1 MKFEQVF
8 SSNIS
13 EFYQTVN
20 AAQTKLREYLMGGS
34 SLKEIVEK
42 VVTVIQENLKDAF
55 CAVELYDP
63 IKNSLK
69 PLSAP
74 NLPIEFLHV
83 IENMPIDPPKTAC
96 AKAVLE
102 KKRVIVTDMNSSSI
116 FSKIDVSQFKL
127 NTCWAEPILSF
138 NKSEVLGVFAIYFSY
153 YKKPDQREA
162 YLLESLAGLI
172 GTALEWELV
181 YSLQKEV
188 EDRLDKT
195 SNLAHHILEN
205 VNEGIIGIDKSGVNT
220 FTNKMASELLGYTPN
235 ELINK
240 NAHKLIH
247 HTKCS
252 GEPYPV
258 EECPIYEVLKTGT
271 GVERTGE
278 IFWRKDGTNFP
289 VEYRCNPILEN
300 GEVTGAVLSFRD
312 ITNRLLTHKKLK
324 EKDDMF
330 KNIAENSSDM
340 ISIVDQDGKIEYV
353 SPSVENIFGFTQE
366 EVIGTN
372 AFDYY
377 HSEDFQRLKN
387 SYTHLVANL
396 DRTHFPAITYRLK
409 TKEGNYKWVETKGRV
424 TIEDRGKI
432 KIHSVTRDISDRKN
446 VEEKLE
452 KESEYF
458 KAVLQNISDG
468 IIACDENGKVFFW
481 NEALNILHNPPVV
494 NITLENLA
502 QEFNLFKPGGNIPL
516 EKEEV
521 PLYRAFVKE
530 EYFVNQEV
538 WIGPNGQEA
547 KILIDDGG
555 PIYNQEGKKIGALVV
570 IHDITKIRTSEKSL
584 IEATEKLRE
593 SELKFR
599 TLAEYASD
607 IISVVSS
614 DGKVVYVSPS
624 IELIFGLKPDQIIGN
639 SVYDF
644 YHEDDREKMKEVFK
658 KVVETNQTIT
668 ITFRSFNKFNELVWF
683 ETTARKIQNEQDL
696 YPLIHMVNR
705 DVTLRKQIEEQLEK
719 ETEYLKAILDNVN
732 EGIVACNDKGEIIIF
747 NKIARKFHGF
757 HHIQFKT
764 SHWPGNYYLYNTTDG
779 AEIKDNNLPIKRALA
794 GEIIQNE
801 QYKICPPNLEEKIVL
816 IDGQP
821 IINKEGKK
829 LGAVI
834 VVHDIT
840 ESQKAQDEIIA
851 KNKALAT
858 ANRDLKLAE
867 ESLRQVNSELE
878 SRVNER
884 TKEVLDE
891 KVEIDKR
898 NQELSRINND
908 LDNFIY
914 TASHDLKAPI
924 INIEGLIN
932 IVKSTEAYSNS
943 DTKEVIDMM
952 VRSVERFKKT
962 ISELTEITKVQ
973 KSFESN
979 AEWVDLLPLVNEV
992 SEGLK
997 PLVEE
1002 TDAVIHKEFDPTS
1015 KIWFS
1020 RKNLRSILYNL
1031 LSNAIKY
1038 QSKQPIPEIK
1048 IYTESESNY
1057 LVLNVEDN
1065 GLGISSHHIHKIF
1078 TMFKRLH
1085 DHVEGTGVGLYI
1097 VKRIVE
1103 NAGGKIQVESE
1114 LGRGTTFKIYFPI
1127 H

>member
-1 MKFEQVF
+1 MRFDQVL
-8 SSNIS
+8 SNNIS
-13 EFYQTVN
+13 GFYQTLN
-20 AAQTKLREYLMGGS
+20 AAQAKLREYLMGGS
-34 SLKEIVEK
+34 SLKEIIEK
-42 VVTVIQENLKDAF
+42 VVTVIQENFKDAL
-55 CAVELYDP
+55 CGVELYDP
-63 IKNSLK
+63 IKNTLK
-69 PLSAP
+69 FLSGP
-74 NLPIEFLHV
+74 NLPKEFPSIV
-83 IENMPIDPPKTAC
+83 ENVPIDPPQTAC
-96 AKAVLE
+96 ALAVLE
-102 KKRVIVTDMNSSSI
+102 KKRVIVTDNSFPISTSI
-116 FSKIDVSQFKL
+116 KLSQFGL
-127 NTCWAEPILSF
+127 QSCWAEPIFSF
-138 NKSEVLGVFAIYFSY
+138 NKTDVLGVFAIYFSY
-153 YKKPDQREA
+153 YKKPDQREV

-188 EDRLDKT
+188 EERLDKT
-195 SNLAHHILEN
+195 TNLAQHILEN

-220 FTNKMASELLGYTPN
+220 FTNKMASQLLGYSAN

-240 NAHKLIH
+240 NAHQLIH

-252 GEPYPV
+252 GEPYSL
-258 EECPIYEVLKTGT
+258 EECPIYGVLKTGV
-271 GVERTGE
+271 GVERSDE

-289 VEYRCNPILEN
+289 VEYTCNPIFEN

-312 ITNRLLTHKKLK
+312 ITNRILTQKKLK
-324 EKDDMF
+324 ENDEVF
-330 KNIAENSSDM
+330 RNIAENSSDM
-340 ISIVDQDGKIEYV
+340 ISVVDPEGQIEYV
-353 SPSVENIFGFTQE
+353 SPSIENIFGFTQE
-366 EVIGTN
+366 EVIGDN

-377 HSEDFQRLKN
+377 HPQDYQKLKN
-387 SYTHLVANL
+387 SYSYIISNMYQ
-396 DRTHFPAITYRLK
+396 THFPAITYRLK
-409 TKEGNYKWVETKGRV
+409 TKEGNYKWVESKGRIV
-424 TIEDRGKI
+424 VEESGKV

-446 VEEKLE
+446 VEDKLE

-458 KAVLQNISDG
+458 KAVLENVSDG
-468 IIACDENGKVFFW
+468 IIACDENGKIFFW
-481 NEALNILHNPPVV
+481 NEAFNILHSLPYDDITFD
-494 NITLENLA
+494 NIA
-502 QEFNLFKPGGNIPL
+502 QKLDLFQAGGKNQL
-516 EKEEV
+516 KKEEV
-521 PLYRAFVKE
+521 PLYRAFVNE
-530 EYFVNQEV
+530 EYFDNQEI
-538 WIGPNGQEA
+538 WTGSNGEKG

-555 PIYNQEGKKIGALVV
+555 PIFNREGKKIGALVV
-570 IHDITKIRTSEKSL
+570 IHDVTKIREAEEILSNTTDKLKESEKQ
-584 IEATEKLRE
+584 
-593 SELKFR
+593 FR

-607 IISVVSS
+607 IISVIST
-614 DGKVVYVSPS
+614 DGKVVYISPS
-624 IELIFGLKPDQIIGN
+624 VELFFGLKPDQIIGQ
-639 SVYDF
+639 SVYPF
-644 YHEDDREKMKEVFK
+644 YHSDDLEKMKAVFS
-658 KVVETNQTIT
+658 KVIQSNQSIT
-668 ITFRSFNKFNELVWF
+668 VTFRSFNKFNEMVWF
-683 ETTARKIQNEQDL
+683 ETTARKIQNEKDP

-705 DVTLRKQIEEQLEK
+705 DVTLRKQIEDQLEK

-732 EGIVACNDKGEIIIF
+732 EGIIACNDKGEIIIF
-747 NKIARKFHGF
+747 NKIVRKLHGL
-757 HHIQFKT
+757 HNIEFKT
-764 SHWPGNYYLYNTTDG
+764 THWPNNYYLFNPTNG
-779 AEIKDNNLPIKRALA
+779 NEIIGSELPIQRALA
-794 GEIIQNE
+794 GETIQNE
-801 QYKICPPNLEEKIVL
+801 HYKICPPNLEEKIVL

-858 ANRDLKLAE
+858 ANKDLKSAE
-867 ESLRQVNSELE
+867 ESLRQVNAELE

-884 TKEVLDE
+884 TKEVLNE
-891 KVEIDKR
+891 KLEIDKR

-932 IVKSTEAYSNS
+932 IVKTTEAYGNPE
-943 DTKEVIDMM
+943 TKDVIDMM

-979 AEWVDLLPLVNEV
+979 AEWVELLPLINEV

-997 PLVEE
+997 PFIEE
-1002 TDAVIHKEFDPTS
+1002 TQAVIHKEFDPTC

-1038 QSKQPIPEIK
+1038 RSKQRIPAIK
-1048 IYTESESNY
+1048 IYTELDSNY
-1057 LVLNVEDN
+1057 FVLNVEDN
-1065 GLGISSHHIHKIF
+1065 GLGISTHHIHKIF

-1114 LGRGTTFKIYFPI
+1114 LGKGTTFKIYFPL